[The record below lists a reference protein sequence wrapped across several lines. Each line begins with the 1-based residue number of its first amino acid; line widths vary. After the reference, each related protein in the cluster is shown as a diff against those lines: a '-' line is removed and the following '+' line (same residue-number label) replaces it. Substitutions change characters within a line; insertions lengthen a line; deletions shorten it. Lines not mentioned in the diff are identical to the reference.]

1 MNSDEQDPL
10 STGFEAEFSNEVKNE
25 TDVDRDDSEGDFED
39 AEAIVDA
46 EMKLREF
53 TFFGEQE
60 DNEFA
65 SKMHSIENV
74 REFLEKE
81 IGEDT
86 VVQIYPML
94 LDIGD
99 EIF

>member
-1 MNSDEQDPL
+1 M
-10 STGFEAEFSNEVKNE
+10 
-25 TDVDRDDSEGDFED
+25 R
-39 AEAIVDA
+39 
-46 EMKLREF
+46 KLEF
-53 TFFGEQE
+53 TFFGENQE
-60 DNEFA
+60 DHEFA

-86 VVQIYPML
+86 VVTIYPML

>member
-1 MNSDEQDPL
+1 
-10 STGFEAEFSNEVKNE
+10 
-25 TDVDRDDSEGDFED
+25 
-39 AEAIVDA
+39 
-46 EMKLREF
+46 MKLREF